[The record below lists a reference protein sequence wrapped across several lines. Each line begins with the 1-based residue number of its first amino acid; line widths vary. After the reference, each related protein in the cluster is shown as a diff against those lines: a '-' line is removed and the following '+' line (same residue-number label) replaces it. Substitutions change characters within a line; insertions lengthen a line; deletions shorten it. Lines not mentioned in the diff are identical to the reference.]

1 MHQVTAILDVGKTNV
16 KLCLLDESGKTISSQ
31 SRPNDVTQSGPYPHF
46 TIEAIWSWL
55 LECLAAAAV
64 EFDIRAINIST
75 HGACA
80 VLVDGDGALAL
91 PVLDYEYDQVES
103 CAEHYS
109 AVRPAFEHSFSPG
122 LPAGLN
128 LGRQLFWLK
137 RQFPAEFAQVVQVF
151 MYPQYW
157 AWRLSGV
164 AATEATSLGCHTD
177 LWYPDE
183 DDYSPLVDQLDI
195 RRRLPP
201 LVPATAALGSVTD
214 EVVTSTGL
222 PPDCLV
228 YAGVHDSNASFARHL
243 AAGLAEPFTAVS
255 TGTWVIAMAAGS
267 PLAVL
272 DERSDTLA
280 NVSVQGKPLACARFM
295 GGREFEEICR
305 LTNARLDDDCE
316 DKDIAVIVSD
326 RGLVLPAFA
335 SAGGPFARR
344 PGELPRDVANGKAL
358 ATLYLALMIDYE
370 LDLLQA
376 QGDIVFG
383 SAASKNPL
391 LCRLLAQLRPGQRVL
406 QSGDDAST
414 VRGAWCL
421 TRPGY
426 PNVPGMHKFGTALP
440 TGLVGLDAYRDE
452 WRMKALLK

>member
-1 MHQVTAILDVGKTNV
+1 MHEVTAILDVGKTNV
-16 KLCLLDESGKTISSQ
+16 KLCLLDASGKTVSSL

-46 TIEAIWSWL
+46 AIEAIWSWL
-55 LECLAAAAV
+55 LEGLAAVAD

-103 CAEHYS
+103 CDEHYD
-109 AVRPAFEHSFSPG
+109 AVRPAFERSFSPA

-128 LGRQLFWLK
+128 LGRQLFWLS
-137 RQFPAEFAQVVQVF
+137 RQFPADFAQAVQVF

-177 LWYPDE
+177 LWYPGE
-183 DDYSPLVDQLDI
+183 DAYSPLVEQLDI

-201 LVPATAALGSVTD
+201 LVPATAALGRVTG
-214 EVVTSTGL
+214 EVAESTGL
-222 PPDCLV
+222 PQDCLV

-243 AAGLAEPFTAVS
+243 AAGLSEPFTAVS

-272 DERSDTLA
+272 DEHRDTLA
-280 NVSVQGKPLACARFM
+280 NVSVHGKPLACARFM

-305 LTNARLDDDCE
+305 LTNARLNDDCE
-316 DKDIAVIVSD
+316 ENDIAAIVSARD
-326 RGLVLPAFA
+326 FCLPAFA

-344 PGELPRDVANGKAL
+344 PGELPRDIANGKAL

-383 SAASKNPL
+383 SAAGKNPL

-426 PNVPGMHKFGTALP
+426 PNVTGMDEFELAPP
-440 TGLVGLDAYRDE
+440 TGLVGFDAYRDE
-452 WRMKALLK
+452 WRVQSLAV